1 MAKHIV
7 HKPRGNENPM
17 SYVTVCLPGAT
28 PLLALRDLA
37 QSLGCSVHR
46 LPGGQLA
53 VVPQQS
59 VEARS

>member
-7 HKPRGNENPM
+7 HKPRGDENPM
-17 SYVTVCLPGAT
+17 TYVTVCLPGGT

-37 QSLGCSVHR
+37 QALGCSVRR

-53 VVPQQS
+53 IVPRQGME
-59 VEARS
+59 VRA